1 MADIAERLASAR
13 INGQQ
18 VVFQQNEVPTS
29 PVEAYQL
36 QTQVLRLLGAPS
48 EAWKVGSTSPE
59 AQAKLGTD
67 QPGAARIPEKFRY
80 FSGASIPVFDT
91 HDLWVE
97 GEFAF
102 RLGKDLPAK
111 HSKYSIG
118 EVIDAIEAV
127 APALEIV
134 GSRINGGLS
143 ASGRFPIT
151 ADCGANVALITG
163 DWQGNWQDFD
173 LPNHAVHI
181 RKNGQLVAEGLGSS
195 AMGNPLLVMQ
205 WIANHARMKDGLKQG
220 EVVSTGTCT
229 GLTRVVPGDLLLGDF
244 GPVGTV
250 TANLFQDVIVSK

>member
-80 FSGASIPVFDT
+80 FSGASIPVFDA

-111 HSKYSIG
+111 HSKISYF
-118 EVIDAIEAV
+118 
-127 APALEIV
+127 L
-134 GSRINGGLS
+134 
-143 ASGRFPIT
+143 
-151 ADCGANVALITG
+151 
-163 DWQGNWQDFD
+163 Q
-173 LPNHAVHI
+173 
-181 RKNGQLVAEGLGSS
+181 
-195 AMGNPLLVMQ
+195 
-205 WIANHARMKDGLKQG
+205 
-220 EVVSTGTCT
+220 
-229 GLTRVVPGDLLLGDF
+229 
-244 GPVGTV
+244 
-250 TANLFQDVIVSK
+250 